1 MNIKLFTEEEKKEL
15 AIEIGEY
22 WNENCTDDDFYDNCM
37 DEILEEIGFDFEGP
51 IPNIAY
57 EIWNIIENKFC

>member
-37 DEILEEIGFDFEGP
+37 DEILEEIGFDFE
-51 IPNIAY
+51 
-57 EIWNIIENKFC
+57 EC